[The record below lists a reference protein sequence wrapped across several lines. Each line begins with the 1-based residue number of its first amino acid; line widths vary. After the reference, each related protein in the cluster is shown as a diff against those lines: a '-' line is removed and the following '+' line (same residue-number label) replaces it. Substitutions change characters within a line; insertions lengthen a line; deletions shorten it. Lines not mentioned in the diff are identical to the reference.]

1 VTKRAKH
8 TSLLCYKINYAHK
21 KFYVT
26 CPKRKKETK
35 FILYASNFLRNART
49 FGQTSIC
56 QTAFGKKSRAGVLG
70 WDGGAAIHEILI

>member
-1 VTKRAKH
+1 MLHAQRE
-8 TSLLCYKINYAHK
+8 
-21 KFYVT
+21 
-26 CPKRKKETK
+26 KKETK
-35 FILYASNFLRNART
+35 FILYASNFLRNATT